1 VQEKMVRV
9 SQKCVVVCKP
19 LTLGQVIQFEGG
31 YAPAHAEATCRLRF
45 HWQLKARAP
54 PIGHQHLLQRL
65 QLLPRALAGGIVVLG
80 SG

>member
-1 VQEKMVRV
+1 MQEKMVRV

-31 YAPAHAEATCRLRF
+31 YAPAHVDATCRLRF

-54 PIGHQHLLQRL
+54 PSAIDYHHHQQPQQLLLQ
-65 QLLPRALAGGIVVLG
+65 PNPDSEA
-80 SG
+80 

>member
-1 VQEKMVRV
+1 VRV

-31 YAPAHAEATCRLRF
+31 YAPAHVDATCRLRF

-54 PIGHQHLLQRL
+54 PVGHRPPSQKQPQQLLQRN
-65 QLLPRALAGGIVVLG
+65 PDSEG
-80 SG
+80 